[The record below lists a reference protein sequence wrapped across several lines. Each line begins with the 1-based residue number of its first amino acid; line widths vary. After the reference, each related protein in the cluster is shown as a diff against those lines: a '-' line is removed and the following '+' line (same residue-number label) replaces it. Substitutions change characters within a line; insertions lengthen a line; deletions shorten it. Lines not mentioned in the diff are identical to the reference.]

1 MFSRFQIAAVARKAS
16 AGQGHTVRKP
26 GHNGR
31 YVVGGLVTRIY
42 PVGTAPARIRADI
55 GRMLEHKRALLASTL
70 GSWEDGGSVYVD
82 LGRTVP
88 ELGHALSMARDMG
101 ELAIYDR
108 KTGECITVTP
118 RHARDASGI
127 APLPHHA

>member
-1 MFSRFQIAAVARKAS
+1 MFTPSQVARVARKAS

-42 PVGTAPARIRADI
+42 PVGTARPVIRQGIA
-55 GRMLEHKRALLASTL
+55 RMLEERRALLASTL
-70 GSWEDGGSVYVD
+70 GSWEDDGAVYVD
-82 LGRTVP
+82 LGQTVQD
-88 ELGHALSMARDMG
+88 LDHALGMARDLG

-108 KTGECITVTP
+108 ETGECIPVNP
-118 RHARDASGI
+118 A
-127 APLPHHA
+127 

>member
-1 MFSRFQIAAVARKAS
+1 MFTRQQIASVARKAS
-16 AGQGHTVRKP
+16 AGQGHTVRRP

-55 GRMLEHKRALLASTL
+55 GRMLEDKHALLASTL
-70 GSWEDGGSVYVD
+70 GSWEDDGAVYVD
-82 LGRTVP
+82 LGRTVQD
-88 ELGHALSMARDMG
+88 LDHALGMARDLG

-108 KTGECITVTP
+108 KTGECIYLQCATP
-118 RHARDASGI
+118 VACEDGCSCRVA
-127 APLPHHA
+127 